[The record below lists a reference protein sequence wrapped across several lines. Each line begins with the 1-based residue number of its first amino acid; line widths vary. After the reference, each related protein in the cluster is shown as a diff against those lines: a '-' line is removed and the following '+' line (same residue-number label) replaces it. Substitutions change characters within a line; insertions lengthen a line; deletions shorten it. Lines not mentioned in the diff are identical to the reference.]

1 MLERAKRLKTKLKR
15 QGMEVTYY
23 VCGVSSVED
32 KFKNLKLEK
41 LQEKWSD
48 EPYYDEWSY
57 THNNIEAEVEFQGK
71 HLIFKNDDTDLH
83 DSLYSVVKSIEN
95 LATLLKLELPSD
107 KPKKI
112 KTAKTKENYV
122 GGQL

>member
-41 LQEKWSD
+41 LQEK
-48 EPYYDEWSY
+48 
-57 THNNIEAEVEFQGK
+57 
-71 HLIFKNDDTDLH
+71 
-83 DSLYSVVKSIEN
+83 
-95 LATLLKLELPSD
+95 
-107 KPKKI
+107 
-112 KTAKTKENYV
+112 
-122 GGQL
+122 